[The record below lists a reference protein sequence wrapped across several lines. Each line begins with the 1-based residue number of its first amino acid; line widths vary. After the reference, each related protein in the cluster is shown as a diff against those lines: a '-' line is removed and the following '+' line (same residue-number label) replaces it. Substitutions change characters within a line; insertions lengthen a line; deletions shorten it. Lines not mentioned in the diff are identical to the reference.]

1 MSLVSSAN
9 RELKMKRHENVKP
22 DLRPDYKILELNQVT
37 ITRKLFGGNLQ
48 SDIVEIKNASRVTQ
62 SLTRSYR
69 PQTPQTSDTNLNH
82 EINNKTKQG
91 KKAKLFKG
99 RAQDVTDLIES
110 YTNIKLQSG

>member
-91 KKAKLFKG
+91 KTFLGKDP
-99 RAQDVTDLIES
+99 RRYRPIE
-110 YTNIKLQSG
+110 NQVKHEQV